1 MCNFQNIV
9 VPAGMHLTLYLVYL
23 LYKTSNT
30 KSALLTLT
38 DHSSIIR
45 RSTDASGYEVAMI
58 TAEQVCFS
66 TSTLDTTYSRR
77 LGGVA
82 ECTTCYSNSTC
93 VYACLCVCMFVCI
106 GVMCVN
112 LIT

>member
-45 RSTDASGYEVAMI
+45 GSTAASVNGVAMR
-58 TAEQVCFS
+58 TAEQVCLR
-66 TSTLDTTYSRR
+66 TITLDTTYSRR

-93 VYACLCVCMFVCI
+93 VYACLCVLV
-106 GVMCVN
+106 
-112 LIT
+112 